1 MFEPRIILVRPS
13 HPGNIGA
20 AARAMKVMGLSSLY
34 LVSPKKFPDPEAAA
48 LSAGAQDV
56 LEKAIVVNDLL
67 NALDTITYV
76 YACSANLR
84 TEDLPLF
91 HPGDAALNILAQSMH
106 RTAILFGPENYGLSH
121 EDLRY
126 AHALIQ
132 IPANAKYHSLN
143 LAAAVQIIVYE
154 YHQALIEKENAASV
168 PEMESFY
175 QHLERIM
182 IQTDFLN
189 PARPRRLMPKL
200 RRLFNRAQPDQT
212 ELNILQGI
220 LKSVTSRLSRNSLV

>member
-1 MFEPRIILVRPS
+1 
-13 HPGNIGA
+13 
-20 AARAMKVMGLSSLY
+20 
-34 LVSPKKFPDPEAAA
+34 
-48 LSAGAQDV
+48 
-56 LEKAIVVNDLL
+56 
-67 NALDTITYV
+67 
-76 YACSANLR
+76 
-84 TEDLPLF
+84 
-91 HPGDAALNILAQSMH
+91 
-106 RTAILFGPENYGLSH
+106 
-121 EDLRY
+121 
-126 AHALIQ
+126 
-132 IPANAKYHSLN
+132 
-143 LAAAVQIIVYE
+143 VYE